1 MASCDSYQK
10 KHPLIVRERVS
21 YREARSE
28 IPIRDKQQ
36 EGREGEQERQDYS
49 RRQGQVQRLRLRRQR
64 GIEED
69 QSDGQMTQQK

>member
-28 IPIRDKQQ
+28 IPLRDKQQ

-49 RRQGQVQRLRLRRQR
+49 RRQGQMHRLRLRRQR
-64 GIEED
+64 SIEED
-69 QSDGQMTQQK
+69 QSDGQMTRQK